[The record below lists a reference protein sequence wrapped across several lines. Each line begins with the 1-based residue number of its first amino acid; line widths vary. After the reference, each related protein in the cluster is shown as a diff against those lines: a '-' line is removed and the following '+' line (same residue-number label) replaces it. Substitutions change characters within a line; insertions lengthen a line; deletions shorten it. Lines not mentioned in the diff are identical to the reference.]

1 MVVCGGGLKIFLYI
15 KLYLFIMSNGELGIG
30 IVRGD
35 RKPSRQISILGEDI
49 KKIALELKDYP
60 IATFEDGKKVLNV
73 DTESRVLDAFE
84 ILTIAGH
91 IAAFTGKVPV
101 ISETKFGKKVV
112 NWISLEEAKKKMDKA
127 LAEEYFAQKARDRVP
142 EEVRSLK
149 LEVRLRGDIKEKI
162 EEVKRKYR
170 EIL

>member
-1 MVVCGGGLKIFLYI
+1 M
-15 KLYLFIMSNGELGIG
+15 
-30 IVRGD
+30 
-35 RKPSRQISILGEDI
+35 
-49 KKIALELKDYP
+49 
-60 IATFEDGKKVLNV
+60 LNV
-73 DTESRVLDAFE
+73 DTENRVLNAFE

-91 IAAFTGKVPV
+91 IAGKVPV

-149 LEVRLRGDIKEKI
+149 LEVRLRRDIKEKI